1 MLTGHASLKTPT
13 CTVGMLDSIVMLILF
28 SLKKKTQVFFAG
40 QPARV
45 SCTVIP
51 HPPLHRAGKANWGL
65 RELRRAEGVKGE
77 E

>member
-13 CTVGMLDSIVMLILF
+13 CAVGMLDSIVMLILF
-28 SLKKKTQVFFAG
+28 SLKKTQVFFTG
-40 QPARV
+40 QPSRV

>member
-1 MLTGHASLKTPT
+1 MHCRNAG
-13 CTVGMLDSIVMLILF
+13 LDCHVNLVF
-28 SLKKKTQVFFAG
+28 FKKTQVFFAG
-40 QPARV
+40 QPSRV